1 MREIQ
6 ELTITPRPG
15 TGKGPS
21 YQTRVLGNIPAIIY
35 GGSTDPEPIAVNA
48 HTITLAVEKG
58 SFMTTLLKLNDGA
71 KVTRVIPRALQ
82 LDPVTDRP
90 VHVDFM
96 RLEEG
101 ATVRLSIPVHFK
113 GMEVSPGIKK
123 GGVLNIVRHSVELI
137 CPAENIPLFIEAN
150 VANMDVR
157 GSLALSGIA
166 LPEGVVP
173 TSKFREATICSIVAP
188 TSMRDEAR
196 AAASGTPAVAEAAAA
211 APAAAAAG
219 AKAPAGG
226 AKAPAAGA
234 KAPAAGAKAP
244 AAAAPKKK

>member
-6 ELTITPRPG
+6 ELPITLRPG

-48 HTITLAVEKG
+48 HTITIAVEKG

-113 GMEVSPGIKK
+113 GMDVSPGIKK

-150 VANMDVR
+150 VATMDVR

-173 TSKFREATICSIVAP
+173 TAKFRDATICSIVAP
-188 TSMRDEAR
+188 TSMRDDAR
-196 AAASGTPAVAEAAAA
+196 AAASGSAPAEEAAA
-211 APAAAAAG
+211 APAAAAG
-219 AKAPAGG
+219 AKTPAGG

-244 AAAAPKKK
+244 AAAPAKKK

>member
-6 ELTITPRPG
+6 ELPITQRPG

-35 GGSTDPEPIAVNA
+35 GGSSDPEPVAVNA

-58 SFMTTLLKLNDGA
+58 SFMTTLLKLNDGT

-113 GMEVSPGIKK
+113 GTEVSPGIKK

-137 CPAENIPLFIEAN
+137 CPAENIPLFIEADI
-150 VANMDVR
+150 APMDVR
-157 GSLALSGIA
+157 GSLVLSAIA

-173 TSKFREATICSIVAP
+173 TSKFRDATICSIVAP

-196 AAASGTPAVAEAAAA
+196 AAATGSTPVAEAAAA
-211 APAAAAAG
+211 PAAAAG

-244 AAAAPKKK
+244 AAAPAKKK